1 MRFILTLAAL
11 MLVSGALAGGQHA
24 GHHAYSFGEP
34 GKAAEAS
41 RTISVEANDQMRFVH
56 EPFEIKQG
64 ETVRFEVRNSGKV
77 RHEFSI
83 GDAASQRAHALMM
96 KKMPDMQHDDD
107 PSAVTLEPGESKTL
121 VWKFSKAIPAGH
133 VLFACQIPGHFE
145 AGMHSKVKLSK

>member
-1 MRFILTLAAL
+1 MRLIPILTAL
-11 MLVSGALAGGQHA
+11 LLGSGALASGQHA
-24 GHHAYSFGEP
+24 GHHGYSFGEP

-41 RTISVEANDQMRFVH
+41 RTIAIEANDQMRFIH

-96 KKMPDMQHDDD
+96 KKMPDMQHGDD

-121 VWKFSKAIPAGH
+121 VWKFSKAIPAGQ